1 MSSLVDAA
9 TGQTTQA
16 FDGRLVTVLRPSDA
30 PHLIVCFNGYSRM
43 AHARPDLPF
52 ETALMGL
59 NWLTVFDA
67 NILWV
72 AEEKPTW
79 YLQHEETVISRIT
92 DIMLE
97 RGIRTV
103 KLIGSSAGAYAA
115 IRAGLLLDKA
125 MVERGISASIF
136 SFPMNPQTGFRPE
149 LIERA
154 AAASIRA
161 GWNPRL
167 LGVDPILLAD
177 VYRDAYHYKLPDIS
191 DIIRVYK
198 PKNFA
203 TILMYDSLNPIEQV
217 FSGDIL
223 SAEWLIAFPKPLGI
237 PHGSGC
243 TQFWTEHLW
252 EAFDQVAPFGKKAA
266 EPTDDDLRLVA

>member
-1 MSSLVDAA
+1 MSATVDVSN
-9 TGQTTQA
+9 GQTAQA
-16 FDGRLVTVLRPSDA
+16 FDGRLVTVLRPSDS
-30 PHLIVCFNGYSRM
+30 HNLIVCFNGYSRM

-59 NWLTVFDA
+59 NWLNVFDA

-79 YLQHEETVISRIT
+79 YLQHEETVISRII

-97 RGIRTV
+97 RDIREI
-103 KLIGSSAGAYAA
+103 KFIGSSAGAYAS

-125 MVERGISASIF
+125 LVERGISASIF
-136 SFPMNPQTGFRPE
+136 AFAMNPQTGFRTE

-154 AAASIRA
+154 VTTSIRA

-177 VYRDAYHYKLPDIS
+177 VYRDAYQHKLPDIS
-191 DIIRVYK
+191 DIVQVYK

-223 SAEWLIAFPKPLGI
+223 SAEWLIAFPKPLGV

-243 TQFWTEHLW
+243 TQFWTEYLW
-252 EAFDQVAPFGKKAA
+252 DTFDRVAPFGKLSA